1 MEREMVTISDTKI
14 VMMMITGSA
23 CGDGDDD
30 DS

>member
-1 MEREMVTISDTKI
+1 MEMVMMTIADMKI
-14 VMMMITGSA
+14 VMMTIAGSA